1 MSRRSLSWVPAGR
14 HPDVTLS
21 RPQVRTARLA
31 VTLLFVTNGALLANI
46 LPRYPQIKDALNL
59 TYLDFG
65 AAVAAFPVGAIVFG
79 LLAGVGIRRF
89 GSARLAVAATFLLS
103 LGMLCAGLAP
113 SWVLLA
119 SALFFAGAMDALTDV
134 AQNAQGLRVQK
145 IYGTSILNSFHAGW
159 SVGAV
164 LGGAMGAAAAALD
177 IPLGIHLA
185 FSGILFTALSLLAY
199 RFMLHGEEVG
209 SELKPAR
216 SRELNPELPA
226 GENTVEN
233 TVETA
238 RQDPPALSPKWIALA
253 ILAIMAIGGM
263 IVEDA
268 GITWSTFYLTNEIA
282 TPSSLVGLGL
292 IAFLSAQFLGRITG
306 DYAVNRFGQRAITLC
321 GAAIMILGM
330 GVALALPS
338 TASTIVGFATAGFG
352 IATLIPAAM
361 HAANELPRFRAGTG
375 LTLVTWLMRIG
386 AFSSPLI
393 VGAIADQFGL
403 RAGLLLLPLVGLI
416 VVLLLPVFS
425 KRL

>member
-14 HPDVTLS
+14 HADVTLS

-119 SALFFAGAMDALTDV
+119 SALFIAGAMDALTDV

-145 IYGTSILNSFHAGW
+145 VFGRSILNSFHAGW

-185 FSGILFTALSLLAY
+185 FSATAHWRRDFSGHRVRRGLIHHS
-199 RFMLHGEEVG
+199 
-209 SELKPAR
+209 
-216 SRELNPELPA
+216 
-226 GENTVEN
+226 
-233 TVETA
+233 
-238 RQDPPALSPKWIALA
+238 
-253 ILAIMAIGGM
+253 
-263 IVEDA
+263 DA
-268 GITWSTFYLTNEIA
+268 GAQGRFNR
-282 TPSSLVGLGL
+282 SSQHLV
-292 IAFLSAQFLGRITG
+292 IW
-306 DYAVNRFGQRAITLC
+306 
-321 GAAIMILGM
+321 
-330 GVALALPS
+330 VALEGLV
-338 TASTIVGFATAGFG
+338 ASPGQWVTPAFVGIT
-352 IATLIPAAM
+352 
-361 HAANELPRFRAGTG
+361 R
-375 LTLVTWLMRIG
+375 WLK
-386 AFSSPLI
+386 ASSP
-393 VGAIADQFGL
+393 
-403 RAGLLLLPLVGLI
+403 R
-416 VVLLLPVFS
+416 
-425 KRL
+425 

>member
-89 GSARLAVAATFLLS
+89 GSARVAVVATLLLS

-113 SWVLLA
+113 SWILLA

-145 IYGTSILNSFHAGW
+145 IYGSSILNSFHAGW

-185 FSGILFTALSLLAY
+185 FSGLVFTALSLLAY
-199 RFMLHGEEVG
+199 RFMLHGTELR
-209 SELKPAR
+209 SELN
-216 SRELNPELPA
+216 SDLPA
-226 GENTVEN
+226 GENTVAI
-233 TVETA
+233 A
-238 RQDPPALSPKWIALA
+238 RQGSPARSPKWIALA

-268 GITWSTFYLTNEIA
+268 GITWSTFYLNNEIA

-321 GAAIMILGM
+321 GAAIMMLGM
-330 GVALALPS
+330 GVALAFPS
-338 TASTIVGFATAGFG
+338 TPSTIVGFATAGFG
-352 IATLIPAAM
+352 VATLIPAAM
-361 HAANELPRFRAGTG
+361 HAANELPGFRTGTG

-403 RAGLLLLPLVGLI
+403 RAGLLLVPLVGLI
-416 VVLLLPVFS
+416 VVLLSPVFA